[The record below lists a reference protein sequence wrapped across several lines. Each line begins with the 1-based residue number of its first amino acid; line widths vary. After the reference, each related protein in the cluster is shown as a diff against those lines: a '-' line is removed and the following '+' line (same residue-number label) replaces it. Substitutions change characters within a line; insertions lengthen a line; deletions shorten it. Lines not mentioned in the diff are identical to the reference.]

1 MLPGDADSG
10 IAKFDPDLRG
20 VVSLGANPELSAPG
34 HGLNGVGDQVQ
45 KHLPQGILVG
55 KTRPHLAP
63 RGLDGDLMVG
73 QVFLHQL
80 ERLAQQIVQI
90 NRLQLGA
97 AVARKLQQVGDDF
110 LGAGDFF
117 LGNLEVFADFGLVG
131 IDNLAQIVDRVQD
144 NAQRIPNL
152 VRDPGRQ
159 LTDRR
164 HLFRL
169 DELALQPFMGFLL
182 VAQGFLVGLNKK
194 IGDMQDALGEFLVQ
208 QAGQLGQAFAV
219 RGIGRLQAFE
229 QQQPDLHLP
238 G

>member
-1 MLPGDADSG
+1 M
-10 IAKFDPDLRG
+10 
-20 VVSLGANPELSAPG
+20 
-34 HGLNGVGDQVQ
+34 
-45 KHLPQGILVG
+45 
-55 KTRPHLAP
+55 
-63 RGLDGDLMVG
+63 MVG

-90 NRLQLGA
+90 DRLQLGA

-117 LGNLEVFADFGLVG
+117 LGNLEVFTDFGLVR

-152 VRDPGRQ
+152 VRDAGRQ

-182 VAQGFLVGLNKK
+182 VAQGLLVASTKK
-194 IGDMQDALGEFLVQ
+194 SVICRMRSENS
-208 QAGQLGQAFAV
+208 
-219 RGIGRLQAFE
+219 
-229 QQQPDLHLP
+229 
-238 G
+238 